1 METSPPKHSVSLFS
15 LPRLPALSYCTPNTY
30 SWSCMVVLNLPVCV
44 VLKLLFLP
52 FLLGIYRYYLLQ
64 SPLSSCALSS
74 VYHSKV
80 LKKDMLLKL
89 ELRYCFCKG
98 KLTL

>member
-1 METSPPKHSVSLFS
+1 
-15 LPRLPALSYCTPNTY
+15 
-30 SWSCMVVLNLPVCV
+30 MVVLTLPVYV

-74 VYHSKV
+74 VCHSKV

-89 ELRYCFCKG
+89 EVRYCFCKG